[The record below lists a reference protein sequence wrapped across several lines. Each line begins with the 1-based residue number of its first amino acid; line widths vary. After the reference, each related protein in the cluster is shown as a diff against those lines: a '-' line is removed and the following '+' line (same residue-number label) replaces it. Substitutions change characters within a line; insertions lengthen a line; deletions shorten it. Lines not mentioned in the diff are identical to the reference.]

1 MQMLFGFG
9 GNPWEWMIIG
19 LIILLFFGN
28 RMPSVM
34 RNLGKGVTE
43 FKKGV
48 AGIEDDEDESARKS
62 EPAPKAPEQ
71 KPA

>member
-1 MQMLFGFG
+1 MLLANFLS
-9 GNPWEWMIIG
+9 PWE
-19 LIILLFFGN
+19 LIIVLVVVVLLFGN

-48 AGIEDDEDESARKS
+48 AGIEDEEDASARKS

>member
-9 GNPWEWMIIG
+9 GNPWEWMVIA
-19 LIILLFFGN
+19 LIILVFFGN
-28 RMPSVM
+28 RMPTVM

-48 AGIEDDEDESARKS
+48 AGIEDDDGKS
-62 EPAPKAPEQ
+62 ESGPKAPEQ